1 MLLIRSEE
9 KNPFIPVSVW
19 LFKEMGVI
27 MGETMRN

>member
-1 MLLIRSEE
+1 LLLIRSEE
-9 KNPFIPVSVW
+9 KNFIPVSVW